1 MSIICF
7 GITAIFHKF
16 FGFFNMNWKIVF
28 INVVHFM
35 SKCLKVF
42 QSRKYPFSEHSSFL
56 IKIIKIICIYCS
68 LTRNLFYVH
77 LYKCFQVMVQQYQW
91 RNKDV
96 KLLKTLVE
104 SGTPIKSIADSWG
117 VSRTTIYRYI
127 NTRIASW
134 LFSHDLIIN

>member
-1 MSIICF
+1 MAVFLFYLMSI
-7 GITAIFHKF
+7 K
-16 FGFFNMNWKIVF
+16 W
-28 INVVHFM
+28 
-35 SKCLKVF
+35 S
-42 QSRKYPFSEHSSFL
+42 FSEHPSFL

-68 LTRNLFYVH
+68 LSRNLFYVH

-117 VSRTTIYRYI
+117 VSRTIIYKLDP
-127 NTRIASW
+127 NC
-134 LFSHDLIIN
+134 